1 MSPQLGVWQC
11 GDLPRSSGCGSV
23 ETCHNTV
30 GKAVCEAVP
39 GGGRTVGAEKVW
51 QLFNSKTSKKCI
63 RS

>member
-1 MSPQLGVWQC
+1 MC
-11 GDLPRSSGCGSV
+11 PRSSGCGSV

-30 GKAVCEAVP
+30 GKAVCEAVH